1 MAKATSQGERPAR
14 AAKAAKAVRA
24 KPRGRY
30 HHGDLRRALL
40 DAAVALVE
48 REGRRA
54 LTLRGVARLLGVSQ
68 AAPYRHFADK
78 EALLAA
84 VAEGGLR
91 ALAAQM
97 GEAAAARGAD
107 RAARLQALGVA
118 YVEFAAAQTARFR
131 VMFMAMS
138 ADEGAY
144 PSLSEAYGQVFGLL
158 GEAIAAC
165 QAEGLV
171 RAGDPRRLALAAW
184 SIVHGLAELETNG
197 QLPRLGLE
205 AAATHDLAASVTHAL
220 FVGLAPRGERVG
232 TT

>member
-1 MAKATSQGERPAR
+1 M
-14 AAKAAKAVRA
+14 RA
-24 KPRGRY
+24 KPRDRY
-30 HHGDLRRALL
+30 HHGDLRQALL

-91 ALAAQM
+91 ALAARM
-97 GEAAAARGAD
+97 REAAAAHECD
-107 RAARLQALGVA
+107 QAARLQALGVA

-131 VMFMAMS
+131 VMFMALT
-138 ADEGAY
+138 AEEGAY
-144 PSLSEAYGQVFGLL
+144 PSLSEAYGEVFGLL
-158 GEAIAAC
+158 REAIAAC
-165 QAEGLV
+165 QARGLV

-205 AAATHDLAASVTHAL
+205 ASATHDLAASVTRAL
-220 FVGLAPRGERVG
+220 FVGLAPRGDRA
-232 TT
+232 